1 MSGATLVVFV
11 GGLVAVFLFVVAALM
26 WQEARSR
33 RYDDGPT
40 YVIED
45 AVSYVVDRLGP
56 QVAERVG
63 RPDVLRILEWEIFY
77 LQGLAQKRQS
87 RPVETVAGGVE
98 GSIEFIAREIAVK
111 NKVTYASRDIAAVLE
126 LEAEYLTSIGAVG
139 DRVAETQEED
149 DPS

>member
-40 YVIED
+40 YVIDD
-45 AVSYVVDRLGP
+45 AVSYVLERLDP
-56 QVAERVG
+56 DVRERL
-63 RPDVLRILEWEIFY
+63 RREDVLRILEWEIFY
-77 LQGLAQKRQS
+77 LQGLAQKKRS
-87 RPVETVAGGVE
+87 EPVETIAGGVE
-98 GSIEFIAREIAVK
+98 GSVDFIAREIAAK
-111 NKVTYASRDIAAVLE
+111 NKVTYASSDIAAVLK
-126 LEAEYLTSIGAVG
+126 LEAEYLISIGAVG
-139 DRVAETQEED
+139 ERVGEIQEED